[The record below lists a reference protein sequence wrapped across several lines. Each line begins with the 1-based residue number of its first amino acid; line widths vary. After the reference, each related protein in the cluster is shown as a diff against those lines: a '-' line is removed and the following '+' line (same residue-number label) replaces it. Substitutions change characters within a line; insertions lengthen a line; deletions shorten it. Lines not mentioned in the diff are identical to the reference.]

1 MRSTQESSFRKRH
14 ILTAAN
20 LTPPCLWATPTTA
33 SNISQM
39 LFKSCCTLIKRAGF
53 EKLMSQ
59 KKVNDMWV
67 VHSCRGSLSL
77 STTDVLAE
85 LFPDRLLSKLLSLTI
100 DMKCLISRCLR
111 LLVQESYRSRGKN
124 AQSEFQ
130 RRILSVTDIFETKWN
145 YECCA
150 TLNSVW
156 KVCVLVVSPAVCSVN
171 GYYMLSHERWHSSST
186 FLSVQVRQAP
196 VSVGDFPSAFTVS

>member
-20 LTPPCLWATPTTA
+20 LTPPCLRATPTTA

-124 AQSEFQ
+124 AQREFQ

-150 TLNSVW
+150 TLNRQCVKSVRACCQPSCLQCEW
-156 KVCVLVVSPAVCSVN
+156 ILHVITWALAF
-171 GYYMLSHERWHSSST
+171 LFH
-186 FLSVQVRQAP
+186 LSVCTGETGSRVCRRLSQCIH
-196 VSVGDFPSAFTVS
+196 S